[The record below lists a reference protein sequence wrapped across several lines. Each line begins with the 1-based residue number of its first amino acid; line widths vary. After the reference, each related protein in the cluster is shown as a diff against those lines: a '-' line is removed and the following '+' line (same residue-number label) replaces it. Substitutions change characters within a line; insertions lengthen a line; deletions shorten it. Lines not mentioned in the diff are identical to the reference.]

1 MASHDQS
8 LLSFA
13 ALATT
18 FSIILLCS
26 FSPIEAF
33 NGGFTVDLIHDSPNS
48 PFYNASET
56 HSQCIAKALRCSI
69 NCVNLFK
76 PTSSVSPNSLQ
87 TDTIS
92 DSGEYLLKYS
102 VGTPPVP
109 NLAVADTG
117 SDLIWLQCKPCIVCY
132 NQTAPLFDPEK
143 STTYKTV
150 SCTSSLCKSPYNS
163 CSIDGTRCQYSMEY
177 GDESFSKGDLAVET
191 STLGSNTGHSVPLR
205 KTIIGCGHNNNDTS
219 EIKASTGIVGLGG
232 GKLSLVSQ
240 LHSSIGGKF
249 SYCLV
254 PFTYSQ
260 YNTSS
265 KLNFGSHAAV
275 SGFGT
280 VSTPLEYKR
289 SNTFY
294 KLTLEAMR
302 LWSFKG
308 QYIIDSGTALTKLPT
323 EFYKKFESAVAE
335 EINFE
340 RIDDPSH
347 ELSLCYNH
355 SEDTYFPTITAHF
368 SGADVKLNRASTFV
382 PVTCGIVCLGFVAA
396 EPSIFSNLA
405 QSNLLVGYDLVEKT
419 ISFKTTD
426 CTKL

>member
-117 SDLIWLQCKPCIVCY
+117 SDLIWLQCKPCIECY

-265 KLNFGSHAAV
+265 KLNFGSHAVV

-280 VSTPLEYKR
+280 
-289 SNTFY
+289 
-294 KLTLEAMR
+294 LTLEAMSVGSKR
-302 LWSFKG
+302 LKLSGSSSSGVSKG
-308 QYIIDSGTALTKLPT
+308 NIIIDSGTALTKLPT

-355 SEDTYFPTITAHF
+355 SDDTYFPTITAHF
-368 SGADVKLNRASTFV
+368 SCADVKLNRASTFA
-382 PVTCGIVCLGFVAA
+382 PVTYGIVCLAFVAA
-396 EPSIFSNLA
+396 EPSIFGNLA

>member
-48 PFYNASET
+48 PFFNASET
-56 HSQCIAKALRCSI
+56 HSQRIAKALRRSI

-102 VGTPPVP
+102 VGTQPVP

-117 SDLIWLQCKPCIVCY
+117 SDLIWLQCKPCIECY

-191 STLGSNTGHSVPLR
+191 ITLGSNTGHSVPLR

-219 EIKASTGIVGLGG
+219 EIKASTGVVGLGG

-265 KLNFGSHAAV
+265 KLNFGSHAVV

-280 VSTPLEYKR
+280 
-289 SNTFY
+289 
-294 KLTLEAMR
+294 LTLEAMSVGSKR
-302 LWSFKG
+302 LKLSGSSSSGVSKG
-308 QYIIDSGTALTKLPT
+308 NIIIDSGTALTKLPT

-355 SEDTYFPTITAHF
+355 SDDTYFPIITAHF
-368 SGADVKLNRASTFV
+368 SCADVKLNRASTFA
-382 PVTCGIVCLGFVAA
+382 PVTYGIVCLALVAA
-396 EPSIFSNLA
+396 EPSIFGNLA

>member
-48 PFYNASET
+48 PFFNASET
-56 HSQCIAKALRCSI
+56 HSQRIAKALRRSI

-117 SDLIWLQCKPCIVCY
+117 SDLIWLQCKPCIECY

-191 STLGSNTGHSVPLR
+191 ITLGSNTGHSVPLR

-289 SNTFY
+289 
-294 KLTLEAMR
+294 
-302 LWSFKG
+302 
-308 QYIIDSGTALTKLPT
+308 TALTKLPT

-382 PVTCGIVCLGFVAA
+382 PVTCGIVCLAFVAA
-396 EPSIFSNLA
+396 EPSIFGNLA